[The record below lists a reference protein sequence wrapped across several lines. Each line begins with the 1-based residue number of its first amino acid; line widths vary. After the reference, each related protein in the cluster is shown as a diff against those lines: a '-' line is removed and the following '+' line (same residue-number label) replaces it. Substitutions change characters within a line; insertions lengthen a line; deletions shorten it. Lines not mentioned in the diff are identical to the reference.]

1 MEGITGF
8 VFRNG
13 INEFFKGSVDK
24 FYSPFVTPHLKRPM
38 TKRELEDVNPAN
50 RIDTNSNGAIILPIG
65 PITSKTSGRT
75 INIRLVPSLIN
86 SVIGIE
92 FVTDMYPKMENIPN
106 ATKIS

>member
-50 RIDTNSNGAIILPIG
+50 NKISDIKKAII
-65 PITSKTSGRT
+65 
-75 INIRLVPSLIN
+75 
-86 SVIGIE
+86 E
-92 FVTDMYPKMENIPN
+92 FPK
-106 ATKIS
+106 

>member
-1 MEGITGF
+1 MVNT
-8 VFRNG
+8 
-13 INEFFKGSVDK
+13 
-24 FYSPFVTPHLKRPM
+24 VTPFLRDQLNFSQM
-38 TKRELEDVNPAN
+38 EDNNGSNNANEEVNPAN
-50 RIDTNSNGAIILPIG
+50 RIDTNNNGAIILPIG